1 MHAYQKSHAYTC
13 IPLYTWIPKITIT
26 THSVCFLR
34 YGVRQ
39 TDFLSLWAIFLP
51 FYTPS
56 YPENQNVEK
65 ILKTP
70 QDIIILHK
78 CSTKNH
84 DDTMHCSWDMVCDGC
99 NSYFSFWAI
108 FRPFIPL
115 TTQKI
120 KILQKWKKHL
130 EI

>member
-1 MHAYQKSHAYTC
+1 MHTKNHMHTHAYHFTHGYQKSQSQHIVYASWDMEWDRQIFCRFGPFFCPFT
-13 IPLYTWIPKITIT
+13 PLATQKI
-26 THSVCFLR
+26 
-34 YGVRQ
+34 
-39 TDFLSLWAIFLP
+39 
-51 FYTPS
+51 
-56 YPENQNVEK
+56 K
-65 ILKTP
+65 MLKKFKKKP

-108 FRPFIPL
+108 FRPFISL